1 MQLRD
6 DCQYKQ
12 CRGEWKLARVPSARV
27 CVGCV
32 LDYDVASFWDRL
44 RVSNVCFGRAST
56 RPYSYALCAIAVIYS
71 LLRDDCPY
79 SYAMCVIA
87 VIYSL
92 LRDDY
97 PYIYAMIA
105 NTSNAGASGS
115 SPAFRPRVSALR
127 VCFGL

>member
-1 MQLRD
+1 M
-6 DCQYKQ
+6 Y
-12 CRGEWKLARVPSARV
+12 
-27 CVGCV
+27 
-32 LDYDVASFWDRL
+32 
-44 RVSNVCFGRAST
+44 FGRAST
-56 RPYSYALCAIAVIYS
+56 R
-71 LLRDDCPY
+71 PY

-97 PYIYAMIA
+97 PYSYAMCVITVIYSLLCDDCPCIYAMIA
-105 NTSNAGASGS
+105 NISNVGASGS